1 MAKTSKLNPADGK
14 MSVENGQSVYLNG
27 EYKVVFTQLPMNYGP
42 GSLYIRLQNLKIFK
56 NNKKIIE
63 YVISQ
68 ESKMNNMQV
77 SLTYF
82 LEVLEPTGDSFT
94 LRTFNA
100 FPDPQLS
107 AVSALEEAIK
117 FEETSLNGMDAEE
130 FSKLKTTAIDEMKKL
145 YPQSRFYNFKGTFGN
160 FFLFVFEPQQTYY
173 NHYIGVAYDYK
184 NKRFY
189 FLTNMNSLAQFLTKN
204 KLELVGSKK
213 KLLSNENLPLLT
225 LLFKITAENAYS
237 RFIAD
242 SEQILLTSP
251 YNTHSVTAEFPARI
265 EKYKKLLIAPK
276 IEEGSFILLTVE
288 RSYPST
294 LLKWTIAES
303 SGKYSI
309 KKETLVEDLYLP
321 DFIRKDP
328 VSPEDGQ
335 NYIR

>member
-27 EYKVVFTQLPMNYGP
+27 DYKVVFTQLPMNYGP
-42 GSLYIRLQNLKIFK
+42 GSLYIRLQNLKILK

-68 ESKMNNMQV
+68 ESKMHNMQV

-94 LRTFNA
+94 LRTFNS

-107 AVSALEEAIK
+107 AVTALEEAIK
-117 FEETSLNGMDAEE
+117 FEETSLNGMDPEE
-130 FSKLKTTAIDEMKKL
+130 FTKLKTSAIDEMKKL
-145 YPQSRFYNFKGTFGN
+145 YPQSRFYNFKGIFGN
-160 FFLFVFEPQQTYY
+160 FSLFVFEPEQTYY
-173 NHYIGVAYDYK
+173 NHYIGVAYDFK

-189 FLTNMNSLAQFLTKN
+189 FLTNNNSLVHFLTKN
-204 KLELVGSKK
+204 KIELVGSKK

-225 LLFKITAENAYS
+225 LLFKITAENSYS

-242 SEQILLTSP
+242 SDQILLTSP
-251 YNTHSVTAEFPARI
+251 YNTHSVASEIPSRI
-265 EKYKKLLIAPK
+265 EKYKKLLVPPK
-276 IEEGSFILLTVE
+276 IDDGSFVLLTVD
-288 RSYPST
+288 RSYPSV
-294 LLKWTIAES
+294 LLKWTISES
-303 SGKYSI
+303 SGKFSI
-309 KKETLVEDLYLP
+309 KNESLIDNLYLP
-321 DFIRKDP
+321 NFIRNDP

>member
-1 MAKTSKLNPADGK
+1 

-42 GSLYIRLQNLKIFK
+42 GSLYYRLQNLKVLK
-56 NNKKIIE
+56 NNKKIVE

-82 LEVLEPTGDSFT
+82 LEVIEPTGDSFT

-117 FEETSLNGMDAEE
+117 FEENSLNGMDPQE
-130 FSKLKTTAIDEMKKL
+130 FEKMKTTTIEEMKKL
-145 YPQSRFYNFKGTFGN
+145 YPNSRFYNFKGIYGN
-160 FFLFVFEPQQTYY
+160 FFVFVFEPEQTYY

-189 FLTNMNSLAQFLTKN
+189 FLTTTSSLGYFLTKN
-204 KLELVGSKK
+204 KIELVGNKK
-213 KLLSNENLPLLT
+213 KLLAKENVSLLT
-225 LLFKITAENAYS
+225 LLFNITAENSYS
-237 RFIAD
+237 RFLAD
-242 SEQILLTSP
+242 SDQIVVTSP
-251 YNTHSVTAEFPARI
+251 YNVRSVKAETPNRI
-265 EKYKKLLIAPK
+265 QKYAKLLSPPK
-276 IEEGSFILLTVE
+276 IEGDSLVLFTVD
-288 RSYPST
+288 RTYPSN
-294 LLKWTIAES
+294 LSRWTISES
-303 SGKYSI
+303 DGKYSLKREVLI
-309 KKETLVEDLYLP
+309 DNLFLP
-321 DFIRKDP
+321 SFIRNDP
-328 VSPEDGQ
+328 VSPEEGQ